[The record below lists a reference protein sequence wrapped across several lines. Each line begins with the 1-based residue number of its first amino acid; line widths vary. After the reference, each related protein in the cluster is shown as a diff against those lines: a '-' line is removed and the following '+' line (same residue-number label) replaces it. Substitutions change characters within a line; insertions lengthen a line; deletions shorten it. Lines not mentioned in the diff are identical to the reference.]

1 MAELIRMPKMSDTM
15 TEGVIAEWHKKVGD
29 TVKTGDILAE
39 VETDKATM
47 DLESYEEGTL
57 LYIGVEKGA
66 SVPVDGVLAIVG
78 AAGEDYQALLNGSSG
93 GSQPAASSA
102 APAAEAPAPAAP
114 KPASNGSAPAPSGA
128 AAGEVATNLPD
139 REAVSAAPAQ
149 NVNAS
154 VIRMPKM
161 SDTMT
166 EGTIVTWHK
175 KEGDTVKSG
184 DVLAEVET
192 DKATM
197 DLEAYEEGTL
207 LYVGVKEG
215 QSVAVDD
222 IIAVIGEKG
231 ANFKVLVDGS
241 GQSSPSAPA
250 TGAPAQPNG
259 AQFGVSTSQQAAT
272 GEGGSNTAE
281 QNPQTDVPANAATD
295 LSYGGAVGDEI
306 EPVGRLRA
314 SPLAKR
320 IAEEKGINLNQVHG
334 SGPEG
339 RIVKSDVESFVPG
352 MDVPQQKPATQPASP
367 TQPAA
372 QPAPTAQPTAAPAQT
387 PQPQPAPVAAGDY
400 EDVPVSQMRKT
411 IARRLS
417 ESMYTAPHFYLT
429 MEINMDKAMDLRGT
443 VNGVS
448 PVKVSFNDFVI
459 KAAALALRQHPNVN
473 ASWLGDK
480 IRKYKYV
487 NIGVAVAVDE
497 GLLVPVVRNADQK
510 TLSTISGEVKEMAG
524 KAKDKKLQPK
534 DWEGS
539 TFSISNLGMFGIDEF
554 TAIINPPDSC
564 ILAVGAIKQT
574 VAFVDGAAKPTS
586 VMKVTLS
593 CDHRVVDGATGAAFL
608 QTLKELLENP
618 MRMLV

>member
-29 TVKTGDILAE
+29 KVKSGDVLAE

-66 SVPVDGVLAIVG
+66 SVPVDGVLAIIG
-78 AAGEDYQALLNGSSG
+78 AEGEDYKALLNGSSG
-93 GSQPAASSA
+93 GSQ
-102 APAAEAPAPAAP
+102 EAAAP
-114 KPASNGSAPAPSGA
+114 KAEPAPAPSGA
-128 AAGEVATNLPD
+128 PAAESTSTLPD
-139 REAVSAAPAQ
+139 QKAVSAAPAES
-149 NVNAS
+149 VNAS

-166 EGTIVTWHK
+166 EGTIVAWHK

-184 DVLAEVET
+184 DILAEVET

-207 LYVGVKEG
+207 LYIGVKEG
-215 QSVAVDD
+215 ASVAVDD
-222 IIAVIGEKG
+222 IIAVVGEKG
-231 ANFKVLVDGS
+231 ANFKVLLEG
-241 GQSSPSAPA
+241 GAAPA
-250 TGAPAQPNG
+250 GP
-259 AQFGVSTSQQAAT
+259 AAT
-272 GEGGSNTAE
+272 GEGGSQTAQ
-281 QNPQTDVPANAATD
+281 QNPQANVPANADTD
-295 LSYGGAVGDEI
+295 LSYAGGAGDET
-306 EPVGRLRA
+306 ESNGRLKA

-320 IAEEKGINLNQVHG
+320 IAEEKGINLAQVRG
-334 SGPEG
+334 TGPEG

-352 MDVPQQKPATQPASP
+352 SAPAAKPAPAAPAATPAPAPAAS
-367 TQPAA
+367 QPAA
-372 QPAPTAQPTAAPAQT
+372 SQPQAAPAS
-387 PQPQPAPVAAGDY
+387 GEY

-417 ESMYTAPHFYLT
+417 ESLFTAPHFYLT
-429 MEINMDKAMDLRGT
+429 MEINMDKAMELRGT

-448 PVKVSFNDFVI
+448 SVKVSFNDFVI
-459 KAAALALRQHPNVN
+459 KAAALALKQHPNVN
-473 ASWLGDK
+473 SSWLGDK

-564 ILAVGAIKQT
+564 ILAVGAIKPT
-574 VAFVDGAAKPTS
+574 VKVENGEVKPTN

-608 QTLKELLENP
+608 QTVKQLLEDP